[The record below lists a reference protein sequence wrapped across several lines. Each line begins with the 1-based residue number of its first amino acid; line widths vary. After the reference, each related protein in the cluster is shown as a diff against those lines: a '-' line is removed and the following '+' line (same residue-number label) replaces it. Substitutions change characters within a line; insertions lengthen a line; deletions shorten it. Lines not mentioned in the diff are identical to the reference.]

1 MFTRITNLDG
11 ILRTPT
17 CCECEQEI
25 SPNVDSQLVAHI
37 PILRI
42 RIHTGGPIRATDS
55 RCTLVIPPTPRREG
69 IYKQRQFTPAVIS
82 MAYRSN
88 FRNRDSDRH

>member
-1 MFTRITNLDG
+1 MFTQITNFDG
-11 ILRTPT
+11 TLLTPS

-25 SPNVDSQLVAHI
+25 SPNVNSRLEARI

-55 RCTLVIPPTPRREG
+55 LCTLVECLVEQELALAQL
-69 IYKQRQFTPAVIS
+69 KQFK
-82 MAYRSN
+82 
-88 FRNRDSDRH
+88 